1 MILNLLKELLIAYS
15 IFNRPDCDLDDII
28 EDVETIPRKPSIKQV
43 KRIIY
48 GEPNSTYNPIPNKF
62 KIAILDF
69 EGKHPFL
76 MGLMIRDILLLH
88 YIENDDHE
96 EDFYLFVLDV
106 MKRLQDLVIFAFS
119 THEQEQL
126 AWMHQ
131 LLDLRRYDVT
141 EYDFIKDKCIV
152 NLQKNIFES
161 LAQAIYSMNP
171 KGKAQRTTGD
181 SLFRNISLINKLLKA
196 GKFEEIIAHNQNCLL
211 NESIIFLN
219 RWLKMHGI

>member
-1 MILNLLKELLIAYS
+1 MTLNLLKELNIAFGIS
-15 IFNRPDCDLDDII
+15 HKPDCDLDDII
-28 EDVETIPRKPSIKQV
+28 EDVETIPRKPAIKQV

-48 GEPNSTYNPIPNKF
+48 GDPNGTYNPISNKY

-76 MGLMIRDILLLH
+76 MGLMIRDTLLLH
-88 YIENDDHE
+88 YIENDDQE
-96 EDFYLFVLDV
+96 EDFYLFVLEA

-126 AWMHQ
+126 AWMYQ
-131 LLDLRRYDVT
+131 LLNLRGHDVT

-152 NLQKNIFES
+152 NLQKNVFES
-161 LAQAIYSMNP
+161 LAHAIYSMNP
-171 KGKAQRTTGD
+171 KGKAPRTTGD
-181 SLFRNISLINKLLKA
+181 ALFRNISLISKLFKA

-219 RWLKMHGI
+219 RWLKTHEI